1 MARFLRLNKEFD
13 RRRRYTKNFLNR
25 QVHNSFL
32 RDTTLSIMERQII
45 YQKIVKVRYSSS
57 IVRLKNYCLLT
68 GHSRSVYRDVKLN
81 RNKFNQEVMN
91 GTIPGCFLLLGRHY
105 NSFIPNMIVY
115 IYNREFLWL
124 ILFYFKKI
132 FYIIY
137 ILYSY
142 NLWYRIL

>member
-57 IVRLKNYCLLT
+57 VVRLKNYCLLT

-91 GTIPGCFLLLGRHY
+91 GTIPGCSLLLGRFDND
-105 NSFIPNMIVY
+105 NSFIIH
-115 IYNREFLWL
+115 
-124 ILFYFKKI
+124 
-132 FYIIY
+132 
-137 ILYSY
+137 
-142 NLWYRIL
+142 